1 MDIVLRFIDVFF
13 LLFFN
18 YFKRIFI
25 IVYGFCFS
33 GDVEWVKEMMLS
45 FLNKVFY
52 YLFYFF
58 MQLICFMVYIGVGI
72 EFMCIMKQVNYMRE

>member
-45 FLNKVFY
+45 FLNKVFILFVLFFY
-52 YLFYFF
+52 VVNLFY
-58 MQLICFMVYIGVGI
+58 GI
-72 EFMCIMKQVNYMRE
+72 YRCWNCGG